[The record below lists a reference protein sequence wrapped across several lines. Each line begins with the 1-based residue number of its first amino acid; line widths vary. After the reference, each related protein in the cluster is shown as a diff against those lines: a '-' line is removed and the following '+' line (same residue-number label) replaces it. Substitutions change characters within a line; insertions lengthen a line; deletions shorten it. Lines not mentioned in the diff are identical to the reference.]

1 MKKVYALA
9 LSLFAVQAVAQ
20 QVIIRKVE
28 LAGEK
33 IIVHYDLEDN
43 TPNREYELKLYS
55 SKDNFASPLT
65 KVAGDIG
72 QEVKPGTGKKVEWNV
87 LQEFGGYKGKIA
99 LEIKGRVFSPFVK
112 LQGFDASRTYKRGKS
127 YNLAWKPGNAN
138 PLNIE
143 LFNGGERLTGD
154 MNQPNNGSFTLFIP
168 PHSSKGN
175 NYRIRFSDARNP
187 EEVIYTGYFKVAHK
201 VPVVLKVLLPVAV
214 VGAVFIFLPEGG
226 NTPEKPGE
234 GDITDPPAL
243 PTGN

>member
-65 KVAGDIG
+65 KVTGDIG

-127 YNLAWKPGNAN
+127 YNLAWKPGNSN
-138 PLNIE
+138 PIHIE
-143 LFNGGERLTGD
+143 LYKGGQRITGE
-154 MNQPNNGSFTLFIP
+154 MNQPNNGSHTFFIP
-168 PHSSKGN
+168 PKAGASSD
-175 NYRIRFSDARNP
+175 YRLKITDARQSEDVLFTDN
-187 EEVIYTGYFKVAHK
+187 FKVK
-201 VPVVLKVLLPVAV
+201 PKLPLLLKVLPVVAV
-214 VGAVFIFLPEGG
+214 VGGVVLLSGQLGG
-226 NTPEKPGE
+226 EKE
-234 GDITDPPAL
+234 SDD
-243 PTGN
+243 TGNEIPDPDFPRN